1 MKPLK
6 RILII
11 LSAII
16 IASCA
21 EPQAASE
28 SVTEPGAREIIEANG
43 LRTGAIARQA
53 MVQSFSVPARIE
65 APPQSTAQV
74 YPTIGAFVREVYVI
88 KGSKITRG
96 DRLAALYHPDLLALQ
111 ERYQAAAARLEQNRL
126 AYERK
131 QALLEEK
138 ATSLREVQQA
148 KANYLSSKSEEQSL
162 GSILRGMGIDLQ
174 KVADGELS
182 ETVFLLAPI
191 GGHILGTRAGVGQY
205 AGTDAPLFTIVN
217 RDHLH
222 LEMQVPPSHI
232 DKVRPGNPVIFRT
245 PGNEVSRKG
254 EVYLVNAVA
263 DESGF
268 FNVHAHFE
276 DEENIL
282 HPGTYAEAQIVY
294 LSDTV
299 PALPLTAVWEEE
311 GISYVLA
318 LEDDHFHEI
327 PVSTG
332 WSNDEYVSILNA
344 RELDGLELVMNGVRY
359 LRAKDS
365 ESGHSH

>member
-1 MKPLK
+1 MKFIKPS
-6 RILII
+6 II
-11 LSAII
+11 LSLLFLML
-16 IASCA
+16 SCNEQETSPSPSA
-21 EPQAASE
+21 EPD
-28 SVTEPGAREIIEANG
+28 AREIIAANG
-43 LRTGAIARQA
+43 LRTGSIKRQA
-53 MVQSFSVPARIE
+53 LVQSFSVPARVE

-74 YPTIGAFVREVYVI
+74 YPTVGAFVREVYVI
-88 KGSKITRG
+88 KGSKITKG
-96 DRLAALYHPDLLALQ
+96 ERLASLYHPDLLALQ
-111 ERYQAAAARLEQNRL
+111 ERYQSAAARLEQNKL

-131 QALLEEK
+131 QALLEEE
-138 ATSLREVQQA
+138 ATSLRELQEA
-148 KANYLSSKSEEQSL
+148 KAAYLASKSEEQSL
-162 GSILRGMGIDLQ
+162 GSILRAMGIDLQ
-174 KVADGELS
+174 KVANGELS

-191 GGHILGTRAGVGQY
+191 GGHILDTRAGVGQY

-232 DKVRPGNPVIFRT
+232 DKVQTGNPVVFRT
-245 PGNEVSRKG
+245 RGREESLKA

-276 DEENIL
+276 DEDNIL
-282 HPGTYAEAQIVY
+282 HPGTYAEAQIIY

-311 GISYVLA
+311 GVSYVMA
-318 LEDDHFHEI
+318 VEDGHFHEI

-332 WSNDEYVSILNA
+332 WSNDQYISILNA
-344 RELDGLELVMNGVRY
+344 EKLVGVELVLNGVRY
-359 LRAKDS
+359 LKAESS
-365 ESGHSH
+365 EGGHGH